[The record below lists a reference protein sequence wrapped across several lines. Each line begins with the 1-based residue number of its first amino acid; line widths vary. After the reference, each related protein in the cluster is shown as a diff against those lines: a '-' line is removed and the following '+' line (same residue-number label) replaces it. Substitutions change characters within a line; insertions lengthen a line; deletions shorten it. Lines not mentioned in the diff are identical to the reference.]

1 MPGNG
6 PLVLLPLSFQPL
18 LRLPHKLPGYNE
30 SSNLFWKCRIRR
42 IEYYAAD
49 GYGRGVNYMLSRSFS
64 ANGTDRTN
72 RRQPR
77 DGRDFKE
84 TSQIMVCSV
93 MLTYYFHQ
101 TFAAAAPGQSSVRSR
116 TYGKNKLSP
125 QAISSSNYLFSVSSS
140 SLSVITSSLSSATD
154 LVSNSLRLG
163 RLPLPPIT

>member
-1 MPGNG
+1 M
-6 PLVLLPLSFQPL
+6 L
-18 LRLPHKLPGYNE
+18 Y
-30 SSNLFWKCRIRR
+30 
-42 IEYYAAD
+42 
-49 GYGRGVNYMLSRSFS
+49 LSRYLS

-84 TSQIMVCSV
+84 TKSNNGLLTLSLIILLEISKKQDNGL
-93 MLTYYFHQ
+93 LTYYFHQ

-116 TYGKNKLSP
+116 TYGKNKLSSQTIISSELFSP
-125 QAISSSNYLFSVSSS
+125 QTISSSSYLFSVSSS

>member
-1 MPGNG
+1 MDREEESIIC
-6 PLVLLPLSFQPL
+6 LV
-18 LRLPHKLPGYNE
+18 
-30 SSNLFWKCRIRR
+30 
-42 IEYYAAD
+42 
-49 GYGRGVNYMLSRSFS
+49 LSRSLS
-64 ANGTDRTN
+64 GNGTDRTN

-84 TSQIMVCSV
+84 TRQIMVCSV

-116 TYGKNKLSP
+116 TYGKNKLSSQTIISSELFSP
-125 QAISSSNYLFSVSSS
+125 QTISSSSYLFSVSSS